1 MLLEYKVDS
10 KIVVEYKNWFEN
22 YVNYF
27 KNEDEEVYK
36 NISLKYK
43 HSFFVSSNI
52 IEISKSL
59 NLSEEDIAIAE
70 IIGLLHDIG
79 RFEQIVKYK
88 TFADNKSVNHAK
100 LGIEILEKYQV
111 LSRLDKNTEQI
122 IVNSI
127 LNHNTRIIDKDMDEK
142 SMFFSKL
149 IRDADKLDIYRIF
162 AEYYNNAEKDK
173 SVVLELGE
181 EDNISQNL
189 IEDIMSGSTL
199 KYEDLI
205 YINDFKLLQLS
216 WIFDIN
222 FFYSFNKIY
231 KNNYLELIYNE
242 LPKDQR
248 IELIFH
254 KIQNYLIDKCYLK
267 N

>member
-1 MLLEYKVDS
+1 MEFNVDS
-10 KIVVEYKNWFEN
+10 KIVADYKNWFEN

-36 NISLKYK
+36 NISLKNK

-52 IEISKSL
+52 VEISKSM
-59 NLSEEDIAIAE
+59 NLSEEDISIAE

-79 RFEQIVKYK
+79 RFEQFAKYR
-88 TFADNKSVNHAK
+88 TFADNKSINHAK
-100 LGIEILEKYQV
+100 HGIEILEKYKV
-111 LSRLDKNTEQI
+111 LSQLDKNTEDI
-122 IVNSI
+122 IINSI
-127 LNHNTRIIDKDMDEK
+127 LNHNTRIIDKNLNER
-142 SMFFSKL
+142 SALFAKL

-162 AEYYNNAEKDK
+162 AEYYNNTEKDR
-173 SVVLELGE
+173 SIVLELGE
-181 EDNISQNL
+181 ENNISQNL
-189 IEDIMSGSTL
+189 IEDIMSGNTL

-222 FFYSFNKIY
+222 FFYSFDRIY
-231 KNNYLELIYNE
+231 KNNYLEIIYRE

-248 IELIFH
+248 IEMIFN
-254 KIQNYLIDKCYLK
+254 KIQNYLLDKCYLK